1 MDRVVEI
8 SEDISI
14 RRIVT
19 PPKKKSFQNKF
30 LTLRECQKYGYR
42 RLPLQSFHFSQNR

>member
-19 PPKKKSFQNKF
+19 QKKKSFQNEF

-42 RLPLQSFHFSQNR
+42 WLPLQSFHFSQNR